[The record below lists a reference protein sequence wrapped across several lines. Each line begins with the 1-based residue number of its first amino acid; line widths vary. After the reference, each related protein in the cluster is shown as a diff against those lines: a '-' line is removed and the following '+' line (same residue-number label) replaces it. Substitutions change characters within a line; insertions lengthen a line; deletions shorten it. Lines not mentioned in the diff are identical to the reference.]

1 MKSYCKATIYGPTP
15 GPKHSK
21 LEEFSKNELHLIRH
35 VPVSNFHAAVNW
47 WAFIT
52 VYGIITIF

>member
-1 MKSYCKATIYGPTP
+1 MRLSCFRENYTSMKSYCKATIYGPTP

-35 VPVSNFHAAVNW
+35 VPVSNFHAAVN
-47 WAFIT
+47 
-52 VYGIITIF
+52 